1 MSFSLMTVI
10 RCRKIW
16 PSLVEKA
23 GGAGFTRH
31 CHPDV
36 RPDTLGRA
44 LMTSTTVPVKL
55 YVACG
60 LSALLFQG
68 LSFIKLLIA
77 SEEQQE
83 FDSFDLKGVSPGGG

>member
-1 MSFSLMTVI
+1 MSKDMAVS
-10 RCRKIW
+10 CRESW
-16 PSLVEKA
+16 R
-23 GGAGFTRH
+23 GGFARY

-44 LMTSTTVPVKL
+44 LMASTTVPVKL

-68 LSFIKLLIA
+68 PSFIKLLIA

-83 FDSFDLKGVSPGGG
+83 FDSFDLKGSSPGGLKQVTNQQEI